1 MRIGILKKHILV
13 IVLLLCLPV
22 IINFVLLIPSFTPV
36 VGGSIEWLSFWAGY
50 ISANVAFIILYIQR
64 KDNKRENKRN
74 RELQLNILKHQQEMQ
89 WLNMFRKASVDY
101 VSSYNYNDLVH
112 SINIMR
118 KNPEEAFNVL
128 GALLDR
134 LAKSDTNLAYIGWR
148 GENHKVL
155 YDICAAFF
163 TLYNDVIN
171 DVQNMLIYIIN
182 SKNVT
187 FEAFCIDSK
196 NMDITTEMRNIIAI
210 IATQDGINMAQRFND
225 VAITRIKIIEER
237 AEKIRDV
244 FAEYITAEQKRID
257 DILTADLK

>member
-1 MRIGILKKHILV
+1 MKKHILV

-112 SINIMR
+112 S
-118 KNPEEAFNVL
+118 E
-128 GALLDR
+128 
-134 LAKSDTNLAYIGWR
+134 
-148 GENHKVL
+148 
-155 YDICAAFF
+155 
-163 TLYNDVIN
+163 VI
-171 DVQNMLIYIIN
+171 
-182 SKNVT
+182 
-187 FEAFCIDSK
+187 
-196 NMDITTEMRNIIAI
+196 
-210 IATQDGINMAQRFND
+210 
-225 VAITRIKIIEER
+225 
-237 AEKIRDV
+237 
-244 FAEYITAEQKRID
+244 
-257 DILTADLK
+257 